1 MAPETAE
8 MRPPRNGPRLR
19 QTSPERRLGA
29 TGARP
34 GAEPANAPSATSS
47 SETAGSRS
55 GMDVRAVMSD
65 NSRVVGVA
73 ARNHNE
79 NDREARQ
86 RRHCLGHEPGQLAE
100 VRGLFLEY
108 A

>member
-1 MAPETAE
+1 MAPEPAG

-19 QTSPERRLGA
+19 QTSPERWLGA

-55 GMDVRAVMSD
+55 GMDERAVMSA

-73 ARNHNE
+73 ARKHNE
-79 NDREARQ
+79 NDSEARQ
-86 RRHCLGHEPGQLAE
+86 RRDCLGHEPGAP
-100 VRGLFLEY
+100 GSK
-108 A
+108 